1 MLCIIAENSN
11 SKSQWNGF
19 ILNLSHG
26 YPVMVSQ
33 SFLDSRCNALAKD
46 NIARIYI
53 YCCLMFELDSIKL
66 ERRDCCAES
75 YVDN

>member
-1 MLCIIAENSN
+1 
-11 SKSQWNGF
+11 
-19 ILNLSHG
+19 
-26 YPVMVSQ
+26 MVSQ